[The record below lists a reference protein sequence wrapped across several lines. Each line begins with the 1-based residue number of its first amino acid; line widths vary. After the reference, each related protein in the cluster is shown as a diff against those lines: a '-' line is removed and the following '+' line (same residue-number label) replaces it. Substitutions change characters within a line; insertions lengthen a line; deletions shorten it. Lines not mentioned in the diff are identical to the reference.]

1 MVAWG
6 RHILGGGFKAR
17 GIATSKALYNGTTDV
32 MMLVERGGDYR
43 LWRVRDDDPTERG
56 EIQVT
61 MDGIRYWD
69 TCREPSVQGEPPDE
83 DAKRVFCGYDIEAT
97 GHPFTARMVT
107 VRPESDPRETVRYEI
122 QNATEVELSVLDGS
136 TFRVRSFGL
145 DPKYDRPI
153 ELEPELTARGRHIAL
168 KTEDA
173 RKTLYGANNR
183 DGRIE
188 LTHDG
193 VWPLTVLTM
202 TTTYQVELANN
213 PPKEGQRDED

>member
-6 RHILGGGFKAR
+6 RHVLGGGFKAR
-17 GIATSKALYNGTTDV
+17 GAASSKALYNGTTDV
-32 MMLVERGGDYR
+32 MLLVEKGGDYR
-43 LWRVRDDDPTERG
+43 LWRVRDDNPEERG

-61 MDGIRYWD
+61 MDGIRFWD
-69 TCREPSVQGEPPDE
+69 AGTEPTGATAV
-83 DAKRVFCGYDIEAT
+83 RVGGGKVAT

-107 VRPESDPRETVRYEI
+107 VRPESDPKETVRFEI
-122 QNATEVELSVLDGS
+122 QNATEVELAVLDGS
-136 TFRVRSFGL
+136 TFKVRSFGL
-145 DPKYDRPI
+145 DPKWDRPV
-153 ELEPELTARGRHIAL
+153 ELEPELATVSGQIAL

-183 DGRIE
+183 DGRVE

-213 PPKEGQRDED
+213 PPKEGQTNED